1 MSSRG
6 AARVL
11 IFSAALTAATSAGAQ
26 TFIDALTNG
35 APLADV
41 RLRYENIEQSNKPKT
56 AEATTLRARLGYQS
70 GEYLGFTGLAEAD
83 IVQHI
88 GPRHFNDTIN
98 GLTAYP
104 AIPDPDMV
112 ALNRLQ
118 LAYSARLFAG
128 TEVMPD
134 FKLILGRQRISFGD
148 ARFIGNAGWRQH
160 EQTYDAIS
168 AADAPSKDVTFSY
181 AYVAR
186 VNRIFGPESP
196 IGTFNSHS
204 HLINLV
210 YTGVSH
216 LKIESYAY
224 LLDLVQ
230 APALST
236 ATYGARGEASFPLG
250 SATTLNINAAAAH
263 QQDYGRNPR
272 SVDLGYYLLEG
283 GVGYDGFTGLVGYEG
298 LQGNGAIGFQT
309 PLASLHLFQGWAET
323 FVTNPPNGIE
333 DIYVK
338 ASYGVPVPPL
348 VQRLSVTG
356 IYHDYSAEHV
366 RLDYGNEWD
375 AQLEAQID
383 RRLVLDAAYANF
395 NGKGAFPDK
404 KAFWLYAT
412 YRY

>member
-88 GPRHFNDTIN
+88 GRRHFNDTIN

-104 AIPDPDMV
+104 AIPDPEMV

-128 TEVMPD
+128 TDVMPD

-148 ARFIGNAGWRQH
+148 AGFIGNAGWRQH
-160 EQTYDAIS
+160 E
-168 AADAPSKDVTFSY
+168 
-181 AYVAR
+181 
-186 VNRIFGPESP
+186 
-196 IGTFNSHS
+196 
-204 HLINLV
+204 
-210 YTGVSH
+210 
-216 LKIESYAY
+216 
-224 LLDLVQ
+224 
-230 APALST
+230 
-236 ATYGARGEASFPLG
+236 
-250 SATTLNINAAAAH
+250 
-263 QQDYGRNPR
+263 QDYGRNPR

-375 AQLEAQID
+375 AQLEPQID
-383 RRLVLDAAYANF
+383 RRLVLAAAYANF